1 MKRYLVTGGAG
12 FVGSNLALEIER
24 RGLGQVVVLDDFS
37 CSSFENLK
45 GLKGDVVTAD
55 MESQEWWPKVG
66 KVDAIFHQAAVTD
79 TTVTDQNRMM
89 KVNVEGWRNVLEF
102 SLKKKVS
109 RVVYASSAGV
119 YGNGLCPMREAQE
132 LCPENVY
139 GYSKL
144 VMDRLAVDFARRH
157 PKVMVVGLR
166 YFNVYGPRE
175 SHKGKFSSMIWQ
187 LAGQIRSGRRPRIF
201 KFGEQ
206 SRDFIYVKDVVEA
219 NLCALQAGRS
229 AVVNACTG
237 KAETFNRVIELLNR
251 ALGTSLEPEYF
262 DNPYSFYQ
270 NKTQGDP
277 LQARKLIGF
286 EARWPLEKGIFDYL
300 SGEKVP
306 APV

>member
-12 FVGSNLALEIER
+12 FVGSNLALEIEK
-24 RGLGQVVVLDDFS
+24 RGLGEVVVLDDFS
-37 CSSFENLK
+37 SASFENLA
-45 GLKGDVVTAD
+45 GFKGDVVTANA
-55 MESQEWWPKVG
+55 ESQEWWPKAG
-66 KVDAIFHQAAVTD
+66 KVDAIFHQAAITD

-89 KVNVEGWRNVLEF
+89 KVNVEGWRSVLEF
-102 SLKKKVS
+102 ALKKKVR

-119 YGNGLCPMREAQE
+119 YGNGPCPMREEQG
-132 LCPENVY
+132 LRPENVY
-139 GYSKL
+139 GYSKR
-144 VMDRLAVDFARRH
+144 VMDGLAMDFARRH

-206 SRDFIYVKDVVEA
+206 GRDFIYVKDVVEA
-219 NLCALQAGRS
+219 NLCALKAKQS

-237 KAETFNRVIELLNR
+237 KAETFNRVIELLNQ
-251 ALGTSLEPEYF
+251 ALGASFEPEYF
-262 DNPYSFYQ
+262 DNPYPFYQ
-270 NKTQGDP
+270 NRTQGDP
-277 LQARKLIGF
+277 LKAKRLLGF
-286 EARWPLEKGIFDYL
+286 EARWSLEKGIFDYF

-306 APV
+306 ALV